1 MRPKISWHT
10 HFSASLRYNE
20 EKVKQGKADLIGA
33 ANFLK
38 DHDQLSLKDKIDRF
52 EQRTTLNEAMLNNSL
67 HLSLNFGATETLT
80 NEKMVVL
87 ADRFMEAIGLGDQ
100 PYLVYRHHD
109 AGHTHLH
116 IVTVNIDAMG
126 EKIHIRPLTLTEAHK
141 ICRELEV
148 EFSLQPS
155 VRVKQD
161 QQDEFSVLHAQKV
174 VYGEPS
180 LKRAVSDV
188 LNAVVDHYK
197 YTNMDEFNAILRE
210 YNVVANPGSE
220 HSRLHK
226 MGGLYYHV
234 LDENSTIIGA
244 PIKASA
250 FLLKPTLNR
259 LEERFSLN
267 QSLRESSRER
277 LHSVIDWSFAGVAP
291 DWNRWQDGL
300 ERDGISVVINKSR
313 ADSAEHLY
321 FIDHKT
327 KSAFSGESLG
337 DRYTLNAIRERCRP
351 EERLIEEQIPS
362 QRLKISL

>member
-1 MRPKISWHT
+1 VRPKIDWHT
-10 HFSASLRYNE
+10 HFGPSLRYNE
-20 EKVKQGKADLIGA
+20 EKVKQGKAELIGA

-38 DHDQLSLKDKIDRF
+38 DHDQLSLQDKIDRF
-52 EQRTTLNEAMLNNSL
+52 EQRTTLNEAMLNNSV
-67 HLSLNFGATETLT
+67 HLSLNFGATEELT
-80 NEKMVVL
+80 NAKMVVL
-87 ADRFMEAIGLGDQ
+87 ADRFMEAIGFGDQ
-100 PYLVYRHHD
+100 PYLIYRHHD

-116 IVTVNIDAMG
+116 IVTVDIDAGG
-126 EKIHIRPLTLTEAHK
+126 EKIHIRPFNLVEAHR
-141 ICRELEV
+141 ICRNLEN
-148 EFSLQPS
+148 EFFLQPC
-155 VRVKQD
+155 VRASQD
-161 QQDEFSVLHAQKV
+161 RQDEFSVLHAQKV

-220 HSRLHK
+220 NSRLQK

-234 LDENSTIIGA
+234 LGESGEIVGV

-250 FLLKPTLNR
+250 FLLKPTLAR
-259 LEERFSLN
+259 LEEHFSLN

-277 LHSVIDWSFAGVAP
+277 LHTVIDWSFAGQAP
-291 DWNRWQDGL
+291 DWTGLRDDL
-300 ERDGISVVINKSR
+300 ERDGVSVVISKSR

-321 FIDHKT
+321 FIDHRT

-337 DRYTLNAIRERCRP
+337 NRYTLDVIRERCRP
-351 EERLIEEQIPS
+351 EERLIEEEIPS